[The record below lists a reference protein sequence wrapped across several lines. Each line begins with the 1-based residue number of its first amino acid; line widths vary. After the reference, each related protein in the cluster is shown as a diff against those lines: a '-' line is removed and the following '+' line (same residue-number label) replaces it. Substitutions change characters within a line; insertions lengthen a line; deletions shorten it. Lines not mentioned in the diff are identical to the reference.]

1 MNLKSN
7 FLTAFFVLFL
17 WIAAS
22 SQSVFKNN
30 DLEITKLEK
39 DMWVIETSDKTTL
52 YLVEGKDK
60 AMLIDTGT
68 KCEKLP
74 EIIRQ
79 ITPKPLVVVITHMHP
94 DHAGNISQF
103 PEIYMHAADTVLMKI
118 IKPYSGKIHYV
129 VDGQAVDLG
138 GKVLGISTMPA
149 HTPGSVV
156 VLDRIAGNCYS
167 GDAFGSG
174 QVWLQ
179 LKPYAP
185 MKTYI
190 NSLRKME
197 WLMNQGIARIYC
209 GHYPYVKK
217 AYDKSYIADMKTLA
231 ESLDKGT
238 AQDAKP
244 YPTKVP
250 IGCDNPMIASFGQA
264 SIVYDPDHIK

>member
-1 MNLKSN
+1 MSNKSI
-7 FLTAFFVLFL
+7 FFALFL
-17 WIAAS
+17 IFLGSISVS

-39 DMWVIETSDKTTL
+39 DMWVIETNDKTTM
-52 YLVEGKDK
+52 YLIEGKEK

-74 EIIRQ
+74 EVIRQ
-79 ITPKPLVVVITHMHP
+79 ITSKPLIVVITHMHP
-94 DHAGNISQF
+94 DHAGNIDQF
-103 PEIYMHAADTVLMKI
+103 SEIYMHAADTVLMKI
-118 IKPYSGKIHYV
+118 IKPYLGKIHYV
-129 VDGQAVDLG
+129 VDGQAIDLG
-138 GKVLGISTMPA
+138 GKMLGISSMPA

-190 NSLRKME
+190 SSLRKME

-209 GHYPYVKK
+209 GHYPYIKK
-217 AYDKSYIADMKTLA
+217 PYDKSYITDMRTLA